1 MVSYS
6 LQDLSEVVE
15 DTTGVVTDTT
25 GIVED
30 VSWVGVDTTGVV
42 ESMTRVVEHMTG
54 IGEGIGQ
61 MDELLQ
67 NQMGGIQLMGVNQV
81 KYSKD
86 QLVLMV
92 DHLMH

>member
-15 DTTGVVTDTT
+15 DTT

>member
-15 DTTGVVTDTT
+15 DMT

-67 NQMGGIQLMGVNQV
+67 NQMGGIQLMGVNRV

-86 QLVLMV
+86 QLVLVV

>member
-15 DTTGVVTDTT
+15 DTT

-92 DHLMH
+92 DHLMY